1 MKSKTLILVA
11 GMFTLLLTF
20 SCKKDKVSTGIV
32 NSDCADTISFS
43 ATVLPLITQN
53 CSTSGCHD
61 ANSGSAGY
69 TLTSHQDISPSA
81 SQVLGAM
88 RHDAGFAPMPEGAPK
103 LADSLIQYVECWIS
117 QGKLNN

>member
-1 MKSKTLILVA
+1 MKRKIMFASAFL
-11 GMFTLLLTF
+11 FTLVMVI
-20 SCKKDKVSTGIV
+20 SCKKDKVSTVSV
-32 NSDCADTISFS
+32 NPNCPDTISFS

-61 ANSGSAGY
+61 AGSGSAGY

-81 SQVLGAM
+81 NQVLGAM
-88 RHDAGFAPMPEGAPK
+88 RHDAGFSPMPAGAPK
-103 LADSLIQYVECWIS
+103 LADSLIQYVECWIA